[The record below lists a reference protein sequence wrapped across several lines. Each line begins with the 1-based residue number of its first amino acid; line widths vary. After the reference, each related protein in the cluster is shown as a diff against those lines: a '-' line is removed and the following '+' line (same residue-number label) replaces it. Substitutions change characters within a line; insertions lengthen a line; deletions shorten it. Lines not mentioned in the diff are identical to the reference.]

1 MKTMKSKEMFFDN
14 PYEKERIE
22 KELEEYLP
30 EIAKESVKVRFLRDT
45 IFIQFKSE
53 LGALRV
59 FKAYSDL
66 KRIDIKLIYNEEF
79 EAWMLIVPSLA
90 R

>member
-1 MKTMKSKEMFFDN
+1 MNLFYN
-14 PYEKERIE
+14 PYEKEKIE

-30 EIAKESVKVRFLRDT
+30 EIAKESVKVRFFKNT

-59 FKAYSDL
+59 FKAYIDL
-66 KRIDIKLIYNEEF
+66 KRTDIKLIYNEHF
-79 EAWMLIVPSLA
+79 EAWMLLVPSLA
-90 R
+90 K